1 MQSKTL
7 SLMQINASWNH
18 KTIIVLNLA
27 HLQSQL
33 TLHEIMSLEMIN
45 REEMESKMLTGFQQ
59 AGEN

>member
-1 MQSKTL
+1 
-7 SLMQINASWNH
+7 MQINASWNH